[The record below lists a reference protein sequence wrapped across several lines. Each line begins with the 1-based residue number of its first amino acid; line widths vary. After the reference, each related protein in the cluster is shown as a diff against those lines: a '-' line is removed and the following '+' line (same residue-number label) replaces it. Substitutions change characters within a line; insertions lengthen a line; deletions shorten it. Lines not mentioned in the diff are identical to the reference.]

1 VNAEAPNAIIS
12 SLPTFSHP
20 GVDKSS
26 VESGYLFL
34 CSRVKHAKIRDGY
47 PPKIKH
53 FSALKNRAESISIFL
68 LDNVFF
74 QEFFPYDLCPG
85 AAGTDYP
92 H

>member
-1 VNAEAPNAIIS
+1 VNAEASNAIIS

-20 GVDKSS
+20 SVGKSS
-26 VESGYLFL
+26 VESGYLFF
-34 CSRVKHAKIRDGY
+34 CSSVKHAKIGDDY
-47 PPKIKH
+47 PLKIKH
-53 FSALKNRAESISIFL
+53 FSALKNRAELIPTFL

-85 AAGTDYP
+85 AAGADYP